1 MLPALL
7 IFVLSLFVFYCIRF
21 MVRHGEDIPAYF
33 FLGFY
38 LYTVFAQ
45 IGYVYY
51 PELSKRLAYY
61 GEEAF
66 YSYWTFIFLSF
77 VSAFVFYLLINF
89 NLARRPPTYW
99 VSHSVYP
106 KSALFY
112 LLSMVMFAFCAIF
125 FYRNRNM
132 FGWGSGTPM
141 GSTYFVIVFR
151 YFTISIFIVYVLLRQ
166 SFSKFKL
173 LLLILYV
180 SLFLRVALAAGNRTN
195 ILALFVAVGFY
206 ELSPLIVSLRKH
218 RSKLLII
225 GIASIVLFNALF
237 ALLELRNFTN
247 DISLSDL
254 LEHESVRENRPLAEK
269 VLRQDYYAPSHTL
282 FVAMDKN
289 FVHPMEVIK
298 SNSANFLIGLQQP
311 YLTEILVGMATGES
325 QERGVGW
332 ASYLFTAG
340 YCFMGMLG
348 FLYNGL
354 IWNLLLRLILFFSR
368 SNNPL
373 YNRFFYA
380 LTAYYVLIW
389 VRTQSCI
396 MAQSL
401 WFTYLP
407 TLFLFSLA
415 MNGRIRVRS
424 RVLH

>member
-1 MLPALL
+1 MKPD
-7 IFVLSLFVFYCIRF
+7 VLSRRSTPNSEYKT
-21 MVRHGEDIPAYF
+21 VR
-33 FLGFY
+33 
-38 LYTVFAQ
+38 
-45 IGYVYY
+45 
-51 PELSKRLAYY
+51 
-61 GEEAF
+61 
-66 YSYWTFIFLSF
+66 
-77 VSAFVFYLLINF
+77 
-89 NLARRPPTYW
+89 
-99 VSHSVYP
+99 
-106 KSALFY
+106 
-112 LLSMVMFAFCAIF
+112 
-125 FYRNRNM
+125 
-132 FGWGSGTPM
+132 
-141 GSTYFVIVFR
+141 
-151 YFTISIFIVYVLLRQ
+151 
-166 SFSKFKL
+166 L

-332 ASYLFTAG
+332 ASYLFTEG